1 VGNNRF
7 SRFLKLAHFFFKGQ
21 TMDICKKA
29 LLPLFLAIFV
39 FSAMAAETIT
49 GRAVN
54 SGSSPLTG
62 VRVALTQMKVSDTT
76 GTDGLFSLQIASSV
90 LSAEMHTIVPFFS
103 IQNNRIEF
111 TLSDAQ
117 NVVISLFD
125 ASGRKAATAVDRS
138 LTKGNYSFSL
148 PGLGMGLASGLYVLG
163 VSIQGTVAY
172 ARVVVAGGKIMSATR
187 VDFMNGPMEM
197 AKRSVALAGPD
208 TIALSKSG
216 YFITR
221 KQLLS
226 LATQN
231 VGDVILN
238 LDKIA
243 VNNASQDLYDQFI
256 VEAIANNGL
265 DSSIA
270 MILKSMIVIESGFN
284 VRAISMYDT
293 QLPCGTHSY
302 GLIQVTPGCFPQYAA
317 APAGT
322 PVTATITGGLNG
334 VRPVLTYTNK
344 ADSIAGNT
352 ILNEAGHLINIVTNP
367 ANPLYANS
375 AFNPAYNLGYG
386 AKALAG
392 FIADVKSR
400 FKTCTNVEYV
410 KMGLAAY
417 NRGGNAVTGCG
428 IYNAQAQAYVT
439 SLLSR
444 YRTFCTA
451 AGITPV
457 YQ

>member
-1 VGNNRF
+1 
-7 SRFLKLAHFFFKGQ
+7 
-21 TMDICKKA
+21 
-29 LLPLFLAIFV
+29 
-39 FSAMAAETIT
+39 
-49 GRAVN
+49 
-54 SGSSPLTG
+54 
-62 VRVALTQMKVSDTT
+62 
-76 GTDGLFSLQIASSV
+76 
-90 LSAEMHTIVPFFS
+90 
-103 IQNNRIEF
+103 
-111 TLSDAQ
+111 
-117 NVVISLFD
+117 
-125 ASGRKAATAVDRS
+125 
-138 LTKGNYSFSL
+138 
-148 PGLGMGLASGLYVLG
+148 
-163 VSIQGTVAY
+163 
-172 ARVVVAGGKIMSATR
+172 VVVAGGKIMSATR
-187 VDFMNGPMEM
+187 VDFLNGPMEM
-197 AKRSVALAGPD
+197 AKRAVVVTSPD

-221 KQLLS
+221 KPILS

-231 VGDVILN
+231 VGDIILN
-238 LDKIA
+238 IDKIA

-322 PVTATITGGLNG
+322 PVTATISGGLNG
-334 VRPVLTYTNK
+334 VRPVLTYINK

-352 ILNEAGHLINIVTNP
+352 VIQEQDHLINIVTNP
-367 ANPLYANS
+367 ANPLYAGS
-375 AFNPAYNLGYG
+375 AFNPAYNLNYG

-400 FKTCTNVEYV
+400 FKTCTQVEYV

-417 NRGGNAVTGCG
+417 NRGGGAVTGCG
-428 IYNAQAQAYVT
+428 AYSADANTYVT
-439 SLLSR
+439 NLLAR
-444 YRTFCTA
+444 YKTFCNS
-451 AGITPV
+451 AGIPIV